1 MDPGQA
7 LAELKQISAQV
18 QDAVIFDE
26 SGGVVA
32 STLAE
37 ERAPAM
43 AQAARR
49 LLENA
54 AGAVERGEE
63 IVQLEAAL
71 PEGSVIVAREGSTT
85 VAATTVPDPTVGLIF
100 YDLRTCLRALV
111 EPEEKPTKQRRKAAE
126 KTPAE
131 KPAKKKEKDAD

>member
-1 MDPGQA
+1 MDPVQA
-7 LAELKQISAQV
+7 LDELKQISAQV

-32 STLAE
+32 STTGE

-43 AQAARR
+43 AQAAHR
-49 LLENA
+49 LLERA
-54 AGAVERGEE
+54 AAAVERGDQ

-71 PEGSVIVAREGSTT
+71 PEGSVVVAREGSTA

-100 YDLRTCLRALV
+100 YDLRTCLRALG
-111 EPEEKPTKQRRKAAE
+111 EGEEKPKPRRKASAR
-126 KTPAE
+126 
-131 KPAKKKEKDAD
+131 KPKADHAD

>member
-32 STLAE
+32 STVGE

-43 AQAARR
+43 ARAAYR

-54 AGAVERGEE
+54 TGAVDRGDQ
-63 IVQLEAAL
+63 IVQIEASL
-71 PEGSVIVAREGSTT
+71 PEGSVVLAREGSTA

-100 YDLRTCLRALV
+100 YDLRTCLRALG
-111 EPEEKPTKQRRKAAE
+111 EAEEKPKPRRRA
-126 KTPAE
+126 
-131 KPAKKKEKDAD
+131 PAKKKKEDEDAA

>member
-18 QDAVIFDE
+18 QDAVIFDD
-26 SGGVVA
+26 SGTVVA

-43 AQAARR
+43 AQAAHR
-49 LLENA
+49 LLERA
-54 AGAVERGEE
+54 AGAVERGDE

-71 PEGSVIVAREGSTT
+71 PEGSVIVAREGATA

-100 YDLRTCLRALV
+100 YDLRTCLRALS
-111 EPEEKPTKQRRKAAE
+111 EPEEKPKPRRKA
-126 KTPAE
+126 PAR
-131 KPAKKKEKDAD
+131 KKKEADAD

>member
-1 MDPGQA
+1 VDPSQA
-7 LAELKQISAQV
+7 LAELKQISVQV

-32 STLAE
+32 STVGE

-49 LLENA
+49 LLESA
-54 AGAVERGEE
+54 AGTVDRGDQ
-63 IVQLEAAL
+63 IVQIEAAL
-71 PEGSVIVAREGSTT
+71 PEGSVVVAREGANA

-100 YDLRTCLRALV
+100 YDLRTCLRALA
-111 EPEEKPTKQRRKAAE
+111 EPEAKPKPRRRA
-126 KTPAE
+126 
-131 KPAKKKEKDAD
+131 PAKKKKDDAA

>member
-1 MDPGQA
+1 VDPGQA

-32 STLAE
+32 STVAE

-43 AQAARR
+43 AQAAHR
-49 LLENA
+49 LLESA
-54 AGAVERGEE
+54 AGSVDRGDQ
-63 IVQLEAAL
+63 IVQIEASL
-71 PEGSVIVAREGSTT
+71 PEGSVVVAREGLTA

-100 YDLRTCLRALV
+100 YDLRTCLRALN
-111 EPEEKPTKQRRKAAE
+111 EEEKPKPRRRA
-126 KTPAE
+126 
-131 KPAKKKEKDAD
+131 PAKKKDEDAA

>member
-1 MDPGQA
+1 MDPSQA

-26 SGGVVA
+26 SGALVA
-32 STLAE
+32 STLGE

-43 AQAARR
+43 ARAAHR
-49 LLENA
+49 LLESA
-54 AGAVERGEE
+54 AGAVDRGDQ

-71 PEGSVIVAREGSTT
+71 PEGSVVIAREGATA

-100 YDLRTCLRALV
+100 YDLRTCLRALN
-111 EPEEKPTKQRRKAAE
+111 EEEEKPKPRRRAAGQE
-126 KTPAE
+126 E
-131 KPAKKKEKDAD
+131 GGR

>member
-1 MDPGQA
+1 VDPSQA

-32 STLAE
+32 STVAE

-49 LLENA
+49 LLEKA
-54 AGAVERGEE
+54 AETVEHGDQ
-63 IVQLEAAL
+63 IVQIEASL
-71 PEGSVIVAREGSTT
+71 PDGSVIVARDGANA

-100 YDLRTCLRALV
+100 YDLRTCLRSLADA
-111 EPEEKPTKQRRKAAE
+111 EEKPKPRRKA
-126 KTPAE
+126 P
-131 KPAKKKEKDAD
+131 PRKKKADDAS

>member
-26 SGGVVA
+26 SGSVVA
-32 STLAE
+32 STVGE

-43 AQAARR
+43 ARAAQR
-49 LLENA
+49 LLEHA
-54 AGAVERGEE
+54 GGAVENGDQ
-63 IVQLEAAL
+63 IVQIEAAL
-71 PEGSVIVAREGSTT
+71 PEGSVIVAREGGTA

-100 YDLRTCLRALV
+100 YDLRTCLRSLQD
-111 EPEEKPTKQRRKAAE
+111 EEEKPKPKPRRK
-126 KTPAE
+126 P
-131 KPAKKKEKDAD
+131 PAKKKEEAKEDDAA

>member
-1 MDPGQA
+1 VDPGQA

-32 STLAE
+32 STVAE

-49 LLENA
+49 LLEKA
-54 AGAVERGEE
+54 AETVEHGDQ
-63 IVQLEAAL
+63 IVQIEASL
-71 PEGSVIVAREGSTT
+71 PDGSVIVAREGATA

-100 YDLRTCLRALV
+100 YDLRTCLRSLADA
-111 EPEEKPTKQRRKAAE
+111 EEKPKPRRKA
-126 KTPAE
+126 P
-131 KPAKKKEKDAD
+131 PRKKKADDAA

>member
-26 SGGVVA
+26 SGAVVA
-32 STLAE
+32 STLAD

-43 AQAARR
+43 ARAAHR
-49 LLENA
+49 LLESA
-54 AGAVERGEE
+54 AGAVDRGDE
-63 IVQLEAAL
+63 IVQLEAVL
-71 PEGSVIVAREGSTT
+71 PEGSVVVARQGATS

-100 YDLRTCLRALV
+100 YDLRTCLRALD
-111 EPEEKPTKQRRKAAE
+111 EEEEKPKPRRRA
-126 KTPAE
+126 
-131 KPAKKKEKDAD
+131 PAKKKDDDEA